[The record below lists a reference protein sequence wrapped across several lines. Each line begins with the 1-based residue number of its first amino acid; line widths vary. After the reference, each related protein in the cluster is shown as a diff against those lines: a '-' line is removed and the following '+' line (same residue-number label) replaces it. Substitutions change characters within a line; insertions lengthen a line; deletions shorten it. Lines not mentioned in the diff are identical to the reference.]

1 MSAVVKLS
9 IGECE
14 TLGQKALRGVGCSWG
29 LAQEGAFAVG
39 MLCERGVPALRSLAV
54 LTQAY
59 DTEAITPTLAC
70 CPLTLGIRIMD
81 SVDAIE
87 ALEGLGQVSVV
98 APVLL
103 LPFVARA
110 LDDAA
115 EAAVLNWQT
124 GTLRVAPG
132 FHMDRAAARLLAD
145 VGTDVLTGCTRAAPL
160 ESSVRVPPHSRRA
173 EVWLACHSTLAAFA
187 HRTYVPASAQSR
199 ASGAG
204 GAGPDD

>member
-103 LPFVARA
+103 LPFVCCCCCGSIPSK
-110 LDDAA
+110 
-115 EAAVLNWQT
+115 VQT
-124 GTLRVAPG
+124 RFQVKK
-132 FHMDRAAARLLAD
+132 R
-145 VGTDVLTGCTRAAPL
+145 
-160 ESSVRVPPHSRRA
+160 
-173 EVWLACHSTLAAFA
+173 
-187 HRTYVPASAQSR
+187 
-199 ASGAG
+199 
-204 GAGPDD
+204 